1 MAKKEFKAEI
11 TLTWTEEPD
20 EISYKWDDKNITSE
34 ITNWLTD
41 LGFKVKL
48 QQFLKPESKVRLV
61 VKDVGKI

>member
-41 LGFKVKL
+41 LGFKVEL
-48 QQFLKPESKVRLV
+48 E
-61 VKDVGKI
+61 VKNGGKKI